1 MIRKYK
7 EDDITEVLDVWL
19 RASIQAHDFIDAD
32 FWESG
37 IQDMENIY
45 MPSSEVFVFKE
56 KGIIAGFYAM
66 HENMLAALFVKPE
79 IQGRGIGSELLL
91 HAKKNH
97 SIIELTVYQKNKSAI
112 SFYEKH
118 GFKEIKKQ
126 TCEHTAEPE
135 ILMRWCS

>member
-32 FWESG
+32 FWKSG